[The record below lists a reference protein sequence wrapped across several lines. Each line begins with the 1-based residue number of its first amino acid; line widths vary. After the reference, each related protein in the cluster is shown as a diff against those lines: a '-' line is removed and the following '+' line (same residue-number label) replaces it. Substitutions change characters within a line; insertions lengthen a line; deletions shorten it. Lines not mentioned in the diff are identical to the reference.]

1 MRQGLQQQAKAGACL
16 MHGRHAESVHRS
28 AVRSAGSASGPFDK
42 NAAVVLTSV
51 PIIPFFS
58 RPRTMPVVPAVD
70 MPLSL
75 GASRAP
81 RTALAL
87 QPVLLIGLLLLA
99 GSRRGD
105 LAIA

>member
-1 MRQGLQQQAKAGACL
+1 MRTRRAARSTG
-16 MHGRHAESVHRS
+16 SVC
-28 AVRSAGSASGPFDK
+28 GPFDN

-51 PIIPFFS
+51 SIIHFFS
-58 RPRTMPVVPAVD
+58 SPAMPVVPAD
-70 MPLSL
+70 LPLSP
-75 GASRAP
+75 GAPRAP
-81 RTALAL
+81 RAAFAL